1 MKKNNE
7 QAELAEITESEA
19 LIALY
24 QLKNNHIKAVAVSK
38 GLCELYGLPAADVK
52 KLLDKDLFT
61 GLHPDDLALVQA
73 DFFSFVRQET
83 GSYEN
88 FYRIKLPGQKEYSL
102 FQAQGKVVELDQGP
116 GLLVWYTEMSP
127 VRFQQLLVSNRVIP
141 KAGRNQTKHL
151 YDDLTSLPRAAY
163 FYELAEQ
170 GCRELFKEG
179 KQPVMLAFNLIG
191 FSHFNRRYSHIEG
204 NHLLVSFADLLRRR
218 FGGEACGHFTDDNFY
233 AFTAQKDLDKRL
245 SAFLKESRQINGGRN
260 LAVRVGVYDAGS
272 LVYEDIKKV
281 CEYAMAACNSNRKD
295 VNAHVACFT
304 DKDRQKL
311 ELESYILSNF
321 DQALKEG
328 WIEPFYQPIVRI
340 LNGQSGNWEALARW
354 REPEGGLLLNEQ
366 FISTLDKAGV
376 LYRLDLY
383 MADKVI
389 ADLKK
394 MQEKGHLEVAIS
406 LNLFSSEFD
415 QCNMAEEISRKVK
428 ESGLSPKFIV
438 IEISNDT
445 RNLNADKIREQ
456 IALFKQNGFSIWVDN
471 FGEGYSSIGLIKD
484 NAPISCIKFD
494 ASFIKDPDKKRSRT
508 VLKKMVELAE
518 ELGIDTIVEGVENA
532 DQLLALREIGCA
544 AAQGYYFGQPLP
556 FDQAWKKWVEGPEA
570 NLERFSESDYY
581 NSVGMMSLE
590 RPHFLQESYNND
602 LTFDDPDPILDRYFK
617 GTPLGFLEYRNGKL
631 YYLRGN
637 EGYTRYLLS
646 CGSVTKEEMEEHPF
660 ATELKSVGPQFFKDL
675 KGWIAE
681 EYWKNHKTEWHYN
694 VHSYPNNLYVED
706 YQRILSYN
714 PHTDAYALID
724 VLTSYNANQV
734 YQDQARDDL
743 GVTANFSLNA
753 DEYRDMPLP
762 FIIVAP
768 IYQEKRVV
776 DMQYIYVNQAYAEI
790 IGQSREK
797 LLGNRMSNFIKNKL
811 DFWIKVIFGA
821 NDDEVRQGTFHS
833 RTGHWYEYITAK
845 SSVPDT
851 RSLVMINIDEQK
863 RSQHEIKQK
872 QNTTN
877 EIVQLSEILNVE
889 NDKLKTAISKGLA
902 KLGTDLAADRV
913 AVMEGEGQYAKNTY
927 SWTRPGLAS
936 AQKKQQKIDV
946 ATLKVK
952 LQEQLNH
959 DSLFLTDQA
968 EIAKCFPEIVATYN
982 SDYQLENVLLAPFY
996 ESGRVRGV
1004 VVVENL
1010 DASLNMDFNNLIELT
1025 ADFVGAKVMGRNLK
1039 QQRDTD
1045 VLTKLNDRHPYLA
1058 KLNFYQKSQAS
1069 RTVGVAFMDLNGL
1082 KEANDELGHDAGDE
1096 LLISAG
1102 QIISQAFGHDYVY
1115 RVGGDEFVVLDDQ
1128 SSRMEFE
1135 SHCAAF
1141 EKTLTQPASP
1151 SISIGAEWC
1160 PDSHYLREAVERA
1173 DQKMRRQKNDF
1184 YKSHKRYR

>member
-7 QAELAEITESEA
+7 QAKLAEITESEA
-19 LIALY
+19 PIALY
-24 QLKNNHIKAVAVSK
+24 QLKNNHIKAAAVSK

-127 VRFQQLLVSNRVIP
+127 VRFQQLLVSDRVIP

-204 NHLLVSFADLLRRR
+204 NHLLVSFADLLRRS

-272 LVYEDIKKV
+272 LIYEDIKKV

-366 FISTLDKAGV
+366 FIPTLDKAGV

-428 ESGLSPKFIV
+428 ESGLSPEFVV

-456 IALFKQNGFSIWVDN
+456 IALFKQNGFSVWVDN

-556 FDQAWKKWVEGPEA
+556 FDQAWEKWVEGPEA

-590 RPHFLQESYNND
+590 QPHFIQETYNND
-602 LTFDDPDPILDRYFK
+602 LTFDDPDPVFDRYFK
-617 GTPLGFLEYRNGKL
+617 GTPLGFLEYRDGKL

-660 ATELKSVGPQFFKDL
+660 ATKLKSVGPQFFKDL

-694 VHSYPNNLYVED
+694 VHSYPNNLYVEG

-734 YQDQARDDL
+734 YQDQTRDDL
-743 GVTANFSLNA
+743 GVIANFSLSA
-753 DEYRDMPLP
+753 DQYRDMPLP
-762 FIIVAP
+762 FIIAAP
-768 IYQEKRVV
+768 VYQERRVV

-790 IGQSREK
+790 MGQSRDK
-797 LLGNRMSNFIKNKL
+797 LLGNRMSNFVKHKL
-811 DFWIKVIFGA
+811 AFWIKELYGSKDRGIQKGI
-821 NDDEVRQGTFHS
+821 FHS
-833 RTGHWYEYITAK
+833 KAGHWYEYITA
-845 SSVPDT
+845 SASVPDT
-851 RSLVMINIDEQK
+851 YSLALINIDEQK
-863 RSQHEIKQK
+863 RGEREIQRKQA
-872 QNTTN
+872 TTN

-889 NDKLKTAISKGLA
+889 NDKLEIAISKGLA

-936 AQKKQQKIDV
+936 VQKKQQKIDV

-982 SDYQLENVLLAPFY
+982 FDYQLENVLLAPFY

-1141 EKTLTQPASP
+1141 EKALTQPASP

>member
-19 LIALY
+19 SIALY

-38 GLCELYGLPAADVK
+38 GLCKLYGLPAADVK

-127 VRFQQLLVSNRVIP
+127 VRFQQLLASDWVIP
-141 KAGRNQTKHL
+141 KTGRNQTKHL

-204 NHLLVSFADLLRRR
+204 NRLLVSFADLLRRS

-245 SAFLKESRQINGGRN
+245 SAFLKESRQINDGRN

-456 IALFKQNGFSIWVDN
+456 IALFKQNGFSVWVDN

-602 LTFDDPDPILDRYFK
+602 LTFDDPDPVLDRYFK

-694 VHSYPNNLYVED
+694 VHSYPNNLYVEG

-762 FIIVAP
+762 FIIAAP

-797 LLGNRMSNFIKNKL
+797 LLGNRMSTFIKNKL

-821 NDDEVRQGTFHS
+821 SDDEVRQGTFHS

-889 NDKLKTAISKGLA
+889 NDKLKTAISKGLS

-946 ATLKVK
+946 ATLKVR

-968 EIAKCFPEIVATYN
+968 EIAKCFPEIVATYDSN
-982 SDYQLENVLLAPFY
+982 YQLENVLLAPFY

-1141 EKTLTQPASP
+1141 EKALTQPASP

>member
-7 QAELAEITESEA
+7 QAKLAEITESEA
-19 LIALY
+19 PIALY
-24 QLKNNHIKAVAVSK
+24 QLKNNHIKAAAVSK

-116 GLLVWYTEMSP
+116 GLLVWYTEISP
-127 VRFQQLLVSNRVIP
+127 VRFQQLLASDRVIP

-204 NHLLVSFADLLRRR
+204 NHLLVSFADLLRRS

-260 LAVRVGVYDAGS
+260 LAVRIGVYDASG
-272 LVYEDIKKV
+272 LVYEDTKKV

-428 ESGLSPKFIV
+428 ESGLSPEFVV

-456 IALFKQNGFSIWVDN
+456 IALFKQNGFSVWVDN

-602 LTFDDPDPILDRYFK
+602 LTFDDPDPVLDRYFK

-694 VHSYPNNLYVED
+694 VHSYPNNLYVEG

-762 FIIVAP
+762 FIIAAP

-797 LLGNRMSNFIKNKL
+797 LLGNRMSTFIKNKL

-821 NDDEVRQGTFHS
+821 SDDEVRQGTFHS

-936 AQKKQQKIDV
+936 VQKIDV

-968 EIAKCFPEIVATYN
+968 EIAKCFPEIVATYDSN
-982 SDYQLENVLLAPFY
+982 YQLENVLLAPFY

-1141 EKTLTQPASP
+1141 EKALTQPASP

>member
-7 QAELAEITESEA
+7 QAKLAEITESEA
-19 LIALY
+19 PIALY
-24 QLKNNHIKAVAVSK
+24 QLKNNHIKAAAVSK

-127 VRFQQLLVSNRVIP
+127 VRFQQLLVSDRVIP

-204 NHLLVSFADLLRRR
+204 NHLLVSFADLLRRS

-366 FISTLDKAGV
+366 FIPTLDKAGV

-428 ESGLSPKFIV
+428 ESGLSPEFVV

-456 IALFKQNGFSIWVDN
+456 IALFKQNGFSVWVDN

-508 VLKKMVELAE
+508 VLKKWWNWLK
-518 ELGIDTIVEGVENA
+518 N
-532 DQLLALREIGCA
+532 
-544 AAQGYYFGQPLP
+544 
-556 FDQAWKKWVEGPEA
+556 W
-570 NLERFSESDYY
+570 ESTQ
-581 NSVGMMSLE
+581 S
-590 RPHFLQESYNND
+590 
-602 LTFDDPDPILDRYFK
+602 
-617 GTPLGFLEYRNGKL
+617 
-631 YYLRGN
+631 
-637 EGYTRYLLS
+637 
-646 CGSVTKEEMEEHPF
+646 
-660 ATELKSVGPQFFKDL
+660 L
-675 KGWIAE
+675 KG
-681 EYWKNHKTEWHYN
+681 
-694 VHSYPNNLYVED
+694 
-706 YQRILSYN
+706 
-714 PHTDAYALID
+714 
-724 VLTSYNANQV
+724 
-734 YQDQARDDL
+734 
-743 GVTANFSLNA
+743 
-753 DEYRDMPLP
+753 
-762 FIIVAP
+762 
-768 IYQEKRVV
+768 
-776 DMQYIYVNQAYAEI
+776 
-790 IGQSREK
+790 
-797 LLGNRMSNFIKNKL
+797 
-811 DFWIKVIFGA
+811 
-821 NDDEVRQGTFHS
+821 
-833 RTGHWYEYITAK
+833 
-845 SSVPDT
+845 
-851 RSLVMINIDEQK
+851 
-863 RSQHEIKQK
+863 
-872 QNTTN
+872 
-877 EIVQLSEILNVE
+877 
-889 NDKLKTAISKGLA
+889 
-902 KLGTDLAADRV
+902 
-913 AVMEGEGQYAKNTY
+913 
-927 SWTRPGLAS
+927 
-936 AQKKQQKIDV
+936 
-946 ATLKVK
+946 
-952 LQEQLNH
+952 
-959 DSLFLTDQA
+959 
-968 EIAKCFPEIVATYN
+968 
-982 SDYQLENVLLAPFY
+982 
-996 ESGRVRGV
+996 
-1004 VVVENL
+1004 
-1010 DASLNMDFNNLIELT
+1010 
-1025 ADFVGAKVMGRNLK
+1025 
-1039 QQRDTD
+1039 
-1045 VLTKLNDRHPYLA
+1045 
-1058 KLNFYQKSQAS
+1058 
-1069 RTVGVAFMDLNGL
+1069 
-1082 KEANDELGHDAGDE
+1082 
-1096 LLISAG
+1096 
-1102 QIISQAFGHDYVY
+1102 
-1115 RVGGDEFVVLDDQ
+1115 
-1128 SSRMEFE
+1128 
-1135 SHCAAF
+1135 
-1141 EKTLTQPASP
+1141 
-1151 SISIGAEWC
+1151 
-1160 PDSHYLREAVERA
+1160 
-1173 DQKMRRQKNDF
+1173 
-1184 YKSHKRYR
+1184 

>member
-7 QAELAEITESEA
+7 QVELAEITESEA
-19 LIALY
+19 PIALY
-24 QLKNNHIKAVAVSK
+24 QLKNNHIKAAAVSK
-38 GLCELYGLPAADVK
+38 GLGELYGLPAADVK

-127 VRFQQLLVSNRVIP
+127 VRFQQLLVSDRVIP

-204 NHLLVSFADLLRRR
+204 NHLLVSFADLLRRS

-260 LAVRVGVYDAGS
+260 LAVRVGIYDAGS

-295 VNAHVACFT
+295 VNAHVARFT

-328 WIEPFYQPIVRI
+328 WIEPYYQPIVRI

-366 FISTLDKAGV
+366 FIPTLDKAGV

-428 ESGLSPKFIV
+428 ESGLSPKFVV

-456 IALFKQNGFSIWVDN
+456 IALFKQNGFSVWVDN

-556 FDQAWKKWVEGPEA
+556 FDQAWEKWVEGPEA

-602 LTFDDPDPILDRYFK
+602 LTFDDPDPVLDRYFK

-694 VHSYPNNLYVED
+694 VHSYPNNLYVEG

-762 FIIVAP
+762 FIIAAP

-821 NDDEVRQGTFHS
+821 SDDEVRQGTFHS

-877 EIVQLSEILNVE
+877 EIVQLSEILNVG

-982 SDYQLENVLLAPFY
+982 FDYQLENVLLAPFY

-1141 EKTLTQPASP
+1141 EKALTQPASP

>member
-1 MKKNNE
+1 MKKIAK
-7 QAELAEITESEA
+7 QAELDKIAQSEA
-19 LIALY
+19 PIALY
-24 QLKNNHIKAVAVSK
+24 QSKNKQIKAIAVSK
-38 GLCELYGLPAADVK
+38 GLCELYGLPVAELK
-52 KLLDKDLFT
+52 QLLDQDLFA
-61 GLHPDDLALVQA
+61 GLHPDDQPGVQA
-73 DFFSFVRQET
+73 DLTSFMNRDSSGYQ
-83 GSYEN
+83 SI
-88 FYRIKLPGQKEYSL
+88 YRIKLPGQEDYVL
-102 FQAQGKVVELDQGP
+102 LQAQGKFLKDSDCI
-116 GLLVWYTEMSP
+116 LVWYTEMSTSRLQE
-127 VRFQQLLVSNRVIP
+127 VDTVDQR
-141 KAGRNQTKHL
+141 TKHL
-151 YDDLTSLPRAAY
+151 RDDLTDLPKAAY
-163 FYELAEQ
+163 FYELAEL
-170 GCRELFKEG
+170 GCQQLFRAG

-191 FSHFNRRYSHIEG
+191 FSHFNQRYSYVEG
-204 NHLLVSFADLLRRR
+204 NRLLVAFADLLKRY
-218 FGGEACGHFTDDNFY
+218 FGEAACGHFTKDNFY
-233 AFTAQKDLDKRL
+233 AYTAHDHLEERLKDI
-245 SAFLKESRQINGGRN
+245 LKESRQINEGRN
-260 LAVRVGVYDAGS
+260 LAIRIGVYDASS
-272 LVYEDIKKV
+272 LVYEDIKNV
-281 CEYAMAACNSNRKD
+281 CEYAMVACNNNRKD
-295 VNAHVACFT
+295 VKAHISCFT
-304 DKDRQKL
+304 SQNRQKL

-321 DQALKEG
+321 DQALREG

-354 REPEGGLLLNEQ
+354 RKPDNGMLLDEQ
-366 FISTLDKAGV
+366 FIPTLDRAGI

-394 MQEKGHLEVAIS
+394 MQDRGHLEIAVS

-415 QCNMAEEISRKVK
+415 QCNMAEEITKKVK
-428 ESGLSPKFIV
+428 ESGLPPEFLV

-445 RNLNADKIREQ
+445 RNLNVDKIREQ
-456 IALFKQNGFSIWVDN
+456 IALFKQNGFSVWVDN

-494 ASFIKDPDKKRSRT
+494 ASFIKDPDQKRSRI

-518 ELGIDTIVEGVENA
+518 ELGIDTLVEGVENA

-581 NSVGMMSLE
+581 NSVGMMSLG

-602 LTFDDPDPILDRYFK
+602 LTFDDPDPVLDRYFK

-694 VHSYPNNLYVED
+694 VHSYPNNLYVEG

-734 YQDQARDDL
+734 YQDQPRDDL
-743 GVTANFSLNA
+743 GVTANFSLSA
-753 DEYRDMPLP
+753 DQYRDMPIP
-762 FIIVAP
+762 FIILAP
-768 IYQEKRVV
+768 IYREKKIV

-790 IGQSREK
+790 MNQSRET
-797 LLGNRMSNFIKNKL
+797 LLGNKMSNFVKQKL

-821 NDDEVRQGTFHS
+821 SDGEIRQGTFHS

-845 SSVPDT
+845 SSVPET

-889 NDKLKTAISKGLA
+889 NDKLETAISKGLA

-913 AVMEGEGQYAKNTY
+913 VVMEGEGQYAKNTY
-927 SWTRPGLAS
+927 NWIRPGLAS

-946 ATLKVK
+946 AKLKVE
-952 LQEQLNH
+952 LQGQLNH
-959 DSLFLTDQA
+959 DSIFLTDQA
-968 EIAKCFPEIVATYN
+968 EIAKRFPEIIATYDD
-982 SDYQLENVLLAPFY
+982 DYQLENVLLAPFY
-996 ESGRVRGV
+996 ESGRVRGA
-1004 VVVENL
+1004 VVVENF
-1010 DASLNMDFNNLIELT
+1010 DASLNMDFNNLIELI
-1025 ADFVGAKVMGRNLK
+1025 ADFVGAKVMGRKLE

-1058 KLNFYQKSQAS
+1058 KLNYYKKAKAS

-1082 KEANDELGHDAGDE
+1082 KEANDEFGHDAGDE

-1102 QIISQAFGHDYVY
+1102 QIISQAFGHDHVY

-1128 SSRMEFE
+1128 SSRIEFE
-1135 SHCAAF
+1135 AHCAAF
-1141 EKTLTQPASP
+1141 EKSMTVPGTP

-1160 PDSHYLREAVERA
+1160 PDSHYLQEAVERA
-1173 DQKMRRQKNDF
+1173 DRKMQRQKKGF

>member
-1 MKKNNE
+1 MRKNDE
-7 QAELAEITESEA
+7 QAELARIAESEA
-19 LIALY
+19 PIALY
-24 QLKNNHIKAVAVSK
+24 QLKDNHIKVVAVSK
-38 GLCELYGLPAADVK
+38 GLGELYGLPAADLK
-52 KLLDKDLFT
+52 KMLGQDLFA

-73 DFFSFVRQET
+73 DFSSFVKQET
-83 GSYEN
+83 GSYEK

-102 FQAQGKVVELDQGP
+102 LQAQGKVVELDQEP
-116 GLLVWYTEMSP
+116 AFMVWYTEMSP
-127 VRFQQLLVSNRVIP
+127 SRFQQLLASDRVIL
-141 KAGRNQTKHL
+141 KAGRNQAKHL
-151 YDDLTSLPRAAY
+151 RDDLTGLPKAAY

-170 GCRELFKEG
+170 GCRELFKKG

-191 FSHFNRRYSHIEG
+191 FSHFNRRYSYVEG
-204 NHLLVSFADLLRRR
+204 NRLLAAFADLLRRN
-218 FGGEACGHFTDDNFY
+218 FGEECCGHFTEDNFY
-233 AFTAQKDLDKRL
+233 AFTEHENLEDRL
-245 SAFLKESRQINGGRN
+245 AAFLKESRQINGGRS
-260 LAVRVGVYDAGS
+260 LSVRIGIYDAGS

-281 CEYAMAACNSNRKD
+281 CEYAAVACNDNRKD
-295 VNAHVACFT
+295 VNAHVAYFT
-304 DKDRQKL
+304 SQNRKKL
-311 ELESYILSNF
+311 ELENYILSNF

-354 REPEGGLLLNEQ
+354 RKPNGGLLLNEQ
-366 FISTLDKAGV
+366 FIPILDKAGV
-376 LYRLDLY
+376 LYQLDLY

-394 MQEKGHLEVAIS
+394 MQGKGYLEVAIS

-428 ESGLSPKFIV
+428 ASGLSPEFIV

-456 IALFKQNGFSIWVDN
+456 IYLFKEKGFSVWVDN

-484 NAPISCIKFD
+484 NSPVSCIKFD
-494 ASFIKDPDKKRSRT
+494 ASFIKDPDQKRSKT

-518 ELGIDTIVEGVENA
+518 ELSIDTIVEGVENA

-556 FDQAWKKWVEGPEA
+556 FDQAVKKWIEGPEA
-570 NLERFSESDYY
+570 NMERFSESDYY

-590 RPHFLQESYNND
+590 RPHFMQERYNSD
-602 LTFDDPDPILDRYFK
+602 LTFDDPDPVLDRYFK
-617 GTPLGFLEYRNGKL
+617 GTPLGFLEYRDGKL

-637 EGYTRYLLS
+637 EGYTHYLIS

-675 KGWIAE
+675 KGWIDE
-681 EYWKNHKTEWHYN
+681 EYWKSHKTEWHYS
-694 VHSYPNNLYVED
+694 VHSYPNNLYVEG

-734 YQDQARDDL
+734 YHDPARGDL

-753 DEYRDMPLP
+753 DQYRDMPIP
-762 FIIVAP
+762 FIILSP
-768 IYQEKRVV
+768 IYREKKVV

-790 IGQSREK
+790 MDQSREK
-797 LLGNRMSNFIKNKL
+797 LLGNKMSNFVKLKL
-811 DFWIKVIFGA
+811 DFWIKEIFASDAGQI
-821 NDDEVRQGTFHS
+821 RKGIFHS
-833 RTGHWYEYITAK
+833 KTGHWYEYITAK
-845 SSVPDT
+845 ASVPGT

-863 RSQHEIKQK
+863 RSEREIQQK

-889 NDKLKTAISKGLA
+889 NDQMETAINKGLA
-902 KLGTDLAADRV
+902 KLGLDLGADRV
-913 AVMEGEGQYAKNTY
+913 VVMEGENDLVKNTY
-927 SWTRPGLAS
+927 CWNRPGLKS
-936 AQKKQQKIDV
+936 AQKRQQQINLPD
-946 ATLKVK
+946 LDSQ
-952 LQEQLNH
+952 LQELVGQ
-959 DSLFLTDQA
+959 DSMFLADQA
-968 EIAKCFPEIVATYN
+968 EISLRFPGIVATYDD
-982 SDYQLENVLLAPFY
+982 DYQLKNVLLAPFY
-996 ESGRVRGV
+996 ERGRIRGT

-1010 DASLNMDFNNLIELT
+1010 DAGLNMDFHNLIELA
-1025 ADFVGAKVMGRNLK
+1025 ADFVGAKVMGLNLV

-1058 KLNFYQKSQAS
+1058 KLNYYKKSQAS

-1102 QIISQAFGHDYVY
+1102 QIISQAFGRDHVY

-1135 SHCAAF
+1135 AHCAAF
-1141 EKTLTQPASP
+1141 EKSMTVPGTP

-1160 PDSHYLREAVERA
+1160 PDSHYLQESVERA
-1173 DQKMRRQKNDF
+1173 DRKMQRQKNDF

>member
-19 LIALY
+19 PIALY
-24 QLKNNHIKAVAVSK
+24 QLKNNHIKAAAVSK
-38 GLCELYGLPAADVK
+38 GLCELYGLPAVDAK

-116 GLLVWYTEMSP
+116 GLLVWYTEISP
-127 VRFQQLLVSNRVIP
+127 VRFQQLLASDRVIP

-204 NHLLVSFADLLRRR
+204 NHLLVSFADLLRRS

-366 FISTLDKAGV
+366 FIPTLDKAGV

-428 ESGLSPKFIV
+428 ESGLSPEFVV

-456 IALFKQNGFSIWVDN
+456 IALFKQNGFSVWVDN

-602 LTFDDPDPILDRYFK
+602 LTFDDPDPVLDRYFK

-694 VHSYPNNLYVED
+694 VHSYPNNLYVEG

-753 DEYRDMPLP
+753 DQYRDMPLP

-776 DMQYIYVNQAYAEI
+776 DMQCIYVNQAYAEI

-797 LLGNRMSNFIKNKL
+797 LLGNRMSNFVKQKM
-811 DFWIKVIFGA
+811 DFWIKEIFGA
-821 NDDEVRQGTFHS
+821 SDGEIRQGTFHS
-833 RTGHWYEYITAK
+833 KTGHWYEYITAK

-889 NDKLKTAISKGLA
+889 NDKLKTAISKGLT

-913 AVMEGEGQYAKNTY
+913 AVMEDDGQYAKNTY

-968 EIAKCFPEIVATYN
+968 EIAKCFPEIVATYD

-1141 EKTLTQPASP
+1141 EKALTQPASP

>member
-7 QAELAEITESEA
+7 QAKLAEITESEA
-19 LIALY
+19 PIALY
-24 QLKNNHIKAVAVSK
+24 QLKNNHIKAAAVSK

-52 KLLDKDLFT
+52 KLLNKDLFT

-102 FQAQGKVVELDQGP
+102 FQAQGKVVELDQGQ
-116 GLLVWYTEMSP
+116 GLLIWYTEMSP
-127 VRFQQLLVSNRVIP
+127 VRFQQLLVSDRVIP

-191 FSHFNRRYSHIEG
+191 FSQFNRRYSHIEG
-204 NHLLVSFADLLRRR
+204 NHLLVSFADLLRRS

-366 FISTLDKAGV
+366 FIPTLDKAGV

-428 ESGLSPKFIV
+428 ESGLSPEFVV

-456 IALFKQNGFSIWVDN
+456 IALFKQNGFSVWVDN

-556 FDQAWKKWVEGPEA
+556 FDQAWEKWVEGPEA

-602 LTFDDPDPILDRYFK
+602 LTFDDPDPVLDRYFK

-694 VHSYPNNLYVED
+694 VHSYPNNLYVEG

-762 FIIVAP
+762 FIIAAP

-821 NDDEVRQGTFHS
+821 SDDEVRQGTFHS

-877 EIVQLSEILNVE
+877 EIVQLSEILNVG

-982 SDYQLENVLLAPFY
+982 FDYKLENVLLAPFY

-1141 EKTLTQPASP
+1141 EKALTQPASP

>member
-1 MKKNNE
+1 MKKSAK
-7 QAELAEITESEA
+7 QAEPAKIAQSEA
-19 LIALY
+19 PIALY
-24 QLKNNHIKAVAVSK
+24 QSKNKQITAIAVSK
-38 GLCELYGLPAADVK
+38 GLCELYGLPAAELK
-52 KLLDKDLFT
+52 QLLDQDLFA
-61 GLHPDDLALVQA
+61 GLHPDDQTGVRA
-73 DFFSFVRQET
+73 DLTSFMNRDSSGYQ
-83 GSYEN
+83 SI
-88 FYRIKLPGQKEYSL
+88 YRIKLPGQEDYVL
-102 FQAQGKVVELDQGP
+102 LQAQGKFLEDTDC
-116 GLLVWYTEMSP
+116 LLVWYTEISTS
-127 VRFQQLLVSNRVIP
+127 RLQELTTADRQI
-141 KAGRNQTKHL
+141 KHL
-151 YDDLTSLPRAAY
+151 LDDLTGLPKAAY
-163 FYELAEQ
+163 FYELAEL
-170 GCRELFKEG
+170 GCRKLFKAG
-179 KQPVMLAFNLIG
+179 KQPVVLAFNLIG
-191 FSHFNRRYSHIEG
+191 FSHFNHRYSYIEG
-204 NHLLVSFADLLRRR
+204 NRLLVAFADLLKRH
-218 FGGEACGHFTDDNFY
+218 FSGGACGHFTKDNFY
-233 AFTAQKDLDKRL
+233 AYTAHDHLEERLKDI
-245 SAFLKESRQINGGRN
+245 LKESRQINEGRN
-260 LAVRVGVYDAGS
+260 LAIRIGVYDASG

-281 CEYAMAACNSNRKD
+281 CEYAMVACNNNRKD
-295 VNAHVACFT
+295 VKAHITYFT
-304 DKDRQKL
+304 SQDRQKL

-366 FISTLDKAGV
+366 FIPTLDKAGV

-394 MQEKGHLEVAIS
+394 MQEKGQLEVAIS

-428 ESGLSPKFIV
+428 ESGLSPKFVV

-445 RNLNADKIREQ
+445 RNLNADKIQEQ
-456 IALFKQNGFSIWVDN
+456 IALFKQNGFSVWVDN

-590 RPHFLQESYNND
+590 QPHFLQESYKND
-602 LTFDDPDPILDRYFK
+602 LIFDDPDPILDRYFK

-660 ATELKSVGPQFFKDL
+660 ATELKLVGPQFFKDL

-694 VHSYPNNLYVED
+694 VHSYPNNLYVEG

-734 YQDQARDDL
+734 YQDQARDVL

-753 DEYRDMPLP
+753 DAYRDMPLP
-762 FIIVAP
+762 FIIAAP

-776 DMQYIYVNQAYAEI
+776 DIQYIYVNQAYAEI

-797 LLGNRMSNFIKNKL
+797 LLGNRMSNFIKHKL

-821 NDDEVRQGTFHS
+821 SDGEVRQGTFHS

-863 RSQHEIKQK
+863 RSQHEIEQK

-877 EIVQLSEILNVE
+877 EVVQLSEILNVE
-889 NDKLKTAISKGLA
+889 NDKPETAISKGLA

-936 AQKKQQKIDV
+936 AQKIDV

-959 DSLFLTDQA
+959 NSLFLTDQA
-968 EIAKCFPEIVATYN
+968 EIAKCFPEIVATYD

-996 ESGRVRGV
+996 EGGRVRGV

-1025 ADFVGAKVMGRNLK
+1025 ADFVGAKVMGRNLR

-1102 QIISQAFGHDYVY
+1102 KIISQAFGHNCVY

-1128 SSRMEFE
+1128 SSRTEFE

-1141 EKTLTQPASP
+1141 EKALTQPASP

-1173 DQKMRRQKNDF
+1173 DQKMRQQKNDF

>member
-1 MKKNNE
+1 MKKIAK
-7 QAELAEITESEA
+7 QAELDKIAQSEA
-19 LIALY
+19 PIALY
-24 QLKNNHIKAVAVSK
+24 QSKNKQIKAIAVSK
-38 GLCELYGLPAADVK
+38 GLCEFYGLPAAELK
-52 KLLDKDLFT
+52 QLLDKDLFA
-61 GLHPDDLALVQA
+61 GLHPDDQPGVQA
-73 DFFSFVRQET
+73 DLTSFMNRDSSGYQ
-83 GSYEN
+83 SI
-88 FYRIKLPGQKEYSL
+88 YRVKLPGQEDYVL
-102 FQAQGKVVELDQGP
+102 LQAQGKFLKDSDCI
-116 GLLVWYTEMSP
+116 LVWYTEMSSSRLQE
-127 VRFQQLLVSNRVIP
+127 VDTVDQR
-141 KAGRNQTKHL
+141 TKHL
-151 YDDLTSLPRAAY
+151 RDDLTGLPKAAY
-163 FYELAEQ
+163 FYELAEL
-170 GCRELFKEG
+170 GCQQLFRAG

-191 FSHFNRRYSHIEG
+191 FSHFNHCYSYVEG
-204 NHLLVSFADLLRRR
+204 NRLLVAFADLLKRH
-218 FGGEACGHFTDDNFY
+218 FGEAACGHFTKDNFY
-233 AFTAQKDLDKRL
+233 AYTAHDHLEERLKDI
-245 SAFLKESRQINGGRN
+245 LKESRQINEGRN
-260 LAVRVGVYDAGS
+260 LAIRIGVYDASS
-272 LVYEDIKKV
+272 LVYEDIKNV
-281 CEYAMAACNSNRKD
+281 CEYAMVACNNNRKD
-295 VNAHVACFT
+295 VKAHISCFT
-304 DKDRQKL
+304 SQNRQKL

-321 DQALKEG
+321 DQALREG

-354 REPEGGLLLNEQ
+354 RKPDNGMLLDEQ
-366 FISTLDKAGV
+366 FIPTLDRAGI

-394 MQEKGHLEVAIS
+394 MQDRGHLEIAVS

-415 QCNMAEEISRKVK
+415 QCNMAEEITKKVK
-428 ESGLSPKFIV
+428 ESGLPPEFLV

-445 RNLNADKIREQ
+445 RNLNVDKIREQ
-456 IALFKQNGFSIWVDN
+456 IALFKQNGFSVWVDN

-494 ASFIKDPDKKRSRT
+494 ASFIKDPDQKRSRI
-508 VLKKMVELAE
+508 VLKNMVELAE
-518 ELGIDTIVEGVENA
+518 ELGIDTLVEGVENA

-602 LTFDDPDPILDRYFK
+602 LTFDDPDPVLDRYFK

-694 VHSYPNNLYVED
+694 VHSYPNNLYVEG

-734 YQDQARDDL
+734 YQDQPRDDL
-743 GVTANFSLNA
+743 GVTANFSLSA
-753 DEYRDMPLP
+753 DQYRDMPIP
-762 FIIVAP
+762 FIILAP
-768 IYQEKRVV
+768 IYREKKIV

-797 LLGNRMSNFIKNKL
+797 LLGNRMSNFVKQKL
-811 DFWIKVIFGA
+811 DFWIKELYDSKGHGIQ
-821 NDDEVRQGTFHS
+821 QGIFHS
-833 RTGHWYEYITAK
+833 EDGHWYEYITA
-845 SSVPDT
+845 SASVPDT
-851 RSLVMINIDEQK
+851 YSLALINIDEQK
-863 RSQHEIKQK
+863 RGEREIQRKQA
-872 QNTTN
+872 TTN
-877 EIVQLSEILNVE
+877 EIVQLSEILNVKNTDFE
-889 NDKLKTAISKGLA
+889 TAINQTLA
-902 KLGTDLAADRV
+902 KLGQDLEADRV
-913 AVMEGEGQYAKNTY
+913 TLMEINGDVARSIH
-927 SWTRPGLAS
+927 SWQRPGVADFS
-936 AQKKQQKIDV
+936 SKQQAVIFAK
-946 ATLKVK
+946 ATVGLSK
-952 LQEQLNH
+952 LDLINE
-959 DSLFLTDQA
+959 DSLFLTDPQA
-968 EIAKCFPEIVATYN
+968 IAASFPQIMASYGD
-982 SDYQLENVLLAPFY
+982 DYQLNNSLLAPFY
-996 ESGRVRGV
+996 ERGKLRGLV
-1004 VVVENL
+1004 AVENL
-1010 DASLNMDFNNLIELT
+1010 NPALNLDFNDLIELT
-1025 ADFVGAKVMGRNLK
+1025 ANFVGAKVIGKDLEE
-1039 QQRDTD
+1039 QRDTD

-1082 KEANDELGHDAGDE
+1082 KGANDELGHDAGDE

-1128 SSRMEFE
+1128 SSRTEFE

-1141 EKTLTQPASP
+1141 EKALTQPASP
-1151 SISIGAEWC
+1151 SISIGVEWC

-1173 DQKMRRQKNDF
+1173 DRKMRRQKNDF

>member
-1 MKKNNE
+1 MKKSAK
-7 QAELAEITESEA
+7 QAELAKIAQSEA
-19 LIALY
+19 PIALY
-24 QLKNNHIKAVAVSK
+24 QSKNKQITAIAVSK
-38 GLCELYGLPAADVK
+38 GLCELYGLPEAELK
-52 KLLDKDLFT
+52 QLLDQDLFA
-61 GLHPDDLALVQA
+61 GLHPDDQPGVRA
-73 DFFSFVRQET
+73 DLTSFMNRDSSGYQ
-83 GSYEN
+83 SI
-88 FYRIKLPGQKEYSL
+88 YRIKLPGQEDYVL
-102 FQAQGKVVELDQGP
+102 LQAQGKFLEDTNC
-116 GLLVWYTEMSP
+116 LLVWYTEISTS
-127 VRFQQLLVSNRVIP
+127 RLQELTTTDR
-141 KAGRNQTKHL
+141 RTKHL
-151 YDDLTSLPRAAY
+151 LDDLTGLPKAAY
-163 FYELAEQ
+163 FYELAEL
-170 GCRELFKEG
+170 GCRKLFKAG
-179 KQPVMLAFNLIG
+179 KQPVLLAFNLIG
-191 FSHFNRRYSHIEG
+191 FSHFNHRYSYIEG
-204 NHLLVSFADLLRRR
+204 NRLLVAFADLVKRH
-218 FGGEACGHFTDDNFY
+218 FSGGACGHFTKDNFY
-233 AFTAQKDLDKRL
+233 AYTSHDHLEERLKDI
-245 SAFLKESRQINGGRN
+245 LKESRQINEGRN
-260 LAVRVGVYDAGS
+260 LAIRIGVYDANS

-281 CEYAMAACNSNRKD
+281 CEYAMVACNNNRKD
-295 VNAHVACFT
+295 VKAHITYFT
-304 DKDRQKL
+304 SQNRQKL

-321 DQALKEG
+321 DQALREG

-354 REPEGGLLLNEQ
+354 RKPDSGMLLDEQ
-366 FISTLDKAGV
+366 FIPTLDRAGI

-394 MQEKGHLEVAIS
+394 MQERGHLELAVS

-415 QCNMAEEISRKVK
+415 QCNMAEEITRKVK
-428 ESGLSPKFIV
+428 ESGLSPEFIV

-456 IALFKQNGFSIWVDN
+456 IALFKQNGFSVWVDN

-484 NAPISCIKFD
+484 NAPVSCIKFD
-494 ASFIKDPDKKRSRT
+494 ASFIKDPDQKRSKI

-518 ELGIDTIVEGVENA
+518 ELGIDTLVEGVENA

-556 FDQAWKKWVEGPEA
+556 FDQAWKKWVEDPEA

-590 RPHFLQESYNND
+590 RPHFLQESYKND
-602 LTFDDPDPILDRYFK
+602 LIFDDPDPILDRYFK

-694 VHSYPNNLYVED
+694 VHSYPNNLYVEG

-762 FIIVAP
+762 FIIAAP

-797 LLGNRMSNFIKNKL
+797 LLGNRMSTFIKNKL

-821 NDDEVRQGTFHS
+821 SDDEVRQGTFHS

-936 AQKKQQKIDV
+936 VQKIDV

-968 EIAKCFPEIVATYN
+968 EIAKCFPEIVATYDSN
-982 SDYQLENVLLAPFY
+982 YQLENVLLAPFY

-1141 EKTLTQPASP
+1141 EKALTQPASP

>member
-7 QAELAEITESEA
+7 QVELAEITESEA
-19 LIALY
+19 PIALY
-24 QLKNNHIKAVAVSK
+24 QLKNNHIKAAAVSK
-38 GLCELYGLPAADVK
+38 GLGELYGLPAADVK

-127 VRFQQLLVSNRVIP
+127 VRFQQLLVSDRVIP

-204 NHLLVSFADLLRRR
+204 NHLLVSFADLLRRS

-260 LAVRVGVYDAGS
+260 LAVRVGIYDAGS

-328 WIEPFYQPIVRI
+328 WIEPYYQPIVRI

-366 FISTLDKAGV
+366 FIPTLDKAGV

-428 ESGLSPKFIV
+428 ESGLSPKFVV

-456 IALFKQNGFSIWVDN
+456 IALFKQNGFSVWVDN

-508 VLKKMVELAE
+508 VLKKMMELAE

-590 RPHFLQESYNND
+590 RPHFFQESYNND
-602 LTFDDPDPILDRYFK
+602 LTFDDPDPVLDRYFK

-694 VHSYPNNLYVED
+694 VHSYPNNLYVEG
-706 YQRILSYN
+706 YRRILSYN

-762 FIIVAP
+762 FIIAAP

-821 NDDEVRQGTFHS
+821 SDDEVRQGTFHS

-927 SWTRPGLAS
+927 SWTRPGLAA

-982 SDYQLENVLLAPFY
+982 FDYQLENVLLAPFY

-1039 QQRDTD
+1039 KQRDTD

-1141 EKTLTQPASP
+1141 EKALTQPASP

>member
-7 QAELAEITESEA
+7 QAKLAEITESEA
-19 LIALY
+19 PIALY
-24 QLKNNHIKAVAVSK
+24 QLKNNHIKAAAVSK

-102 FQAQGKVVELDQGP
+102 FQAQGKVVELDQGQ

-127 VRFQQLLVSNRVIP
+127 VRFQQLLVSDRVIP

-204 NHLLVSFADLLRRR
+204 NHLLVSFADLLRRS

-366 FISTLDKAGV
+366 FIPTLDKAGV

-428 ESGLSPKFIV
+428 ESGLSPEFVV

-456 IALFKQNGFSIWVDN
+456 IALFKQNGFSVWVDN

-556 FDQAWKKWVEGPEA
+556 FDQAWEKWVEGPEA

-602 LTFDDPDPILDRYFK
+602 LTFDDPDPVLDRYFK

-660 ATELKSVGPQFFKDL
+660 ATELKSGGPQFFKDL

-694 VHSYPNNLYVED
+694 VHSYPNNLYVEG

-762 FIIVAP
+762 FIIAAP

-821 NDDEVRQGTFHS
+821 SDDEVRQGTFHS

-877 EIVQLSEILNVE
+877 EIVQLSEILNVG
-889 NDKLKTAISKGLA
+889 NDKLKIAISKGLA

-968 EIAKCFPEIVATYN
+968 EIAKCFPEIVATYDSN
-982 SDYQLENVLLAPFY
+982 YQLKNVLLAPFY

-1141 EKTLTQPASP
+1141 EKALTQPASP

>member
-1 MKKNNE
+1 MKKSAK
-7 QAELAEITESEA
+7 QAELAKIAQSEA
-19 LIALY
+19 PIALY
-24 QLKNNHIKAVAVSK
+24 QSKNKQITAIAVSK
-38 GLCELYGLPAADVK
+38 GLCELYGLPAAELK
-52 KLLDKDLFT
+52 QLLDQDLFA
-61 GLHPDDLALVQA
+61 GLHPDDQPGVRA
-73 DFFSFVRQET
+73 DLTSFMNRDSSGYQ
-83 GSYEN
+83 SI
-88 FYRIKLPGQKEYSL
+88 YRIKLPGQEDYVL
-102 FQAQGKVVELDQGP
+102 LQAQGKFLEDTNC
-116 GLLVWYTEMSP
+116 LLVWYTEISTS
-127 VRFQQLLVSNRVIP
+127 RLQELTTADR
-141 KAGRNQTKHL
+141 RTKHL
-151 YDDLTSLPRAAY
+151 LDDLTGLPKAAY
-163 FYELAEQ
+163 FYELAEL
-170 GCRELFKEG
+170 GCRKLFKAG
-179 KQPVMLAFNLIG
+179 KQPVVLAFNLIG
-191 FSHFNRRYSHIEG
+191 FSHFNHRYSYIEG
-204 NHLLVSFADLLRRR
+204 NRLLVAFADLLKRH
-218 FGGEACGHFTDDNFY
+218 FSGGACGHFTKDNFY
-233 AFTAQKDLDKRL
+233 AYTDHDHLEKRL
-245 SAFLKESRQINGGRN
+245 KDILKESRQINEGRN
-260 LAVRVGVYDAGS
+260 LAIRIGVYDASG
-272 LVYEDIKKV
+272 LVYEDTKKV
-281 CEYAMAACNSNRKD
+281 CEYAMVACNNNRKD
-295 VNAHVACFT
+295 VKAHITYFT
-304 DKDRQKL
+304 SQNRQKL

-321 DQALKEG
+321 DQALREG

-354 REPEGGLLLNEQ
+354 RKPDSGMLLDEQ
-366 FISTLDKAGV
+366 FIPTLDRAGI

-394 MQEKGHLEVAIS
+394 MQERGHLELAVS

-415 QCNMAEEISRKVK
+415 QCNMAEEITRKVK
-428 ESGLSPKFIV
+428 ESGLSPEFIV

-456 IALFKQNGFSIWVDN
+456 IALFKQNGFSVWVDN

-484 NAPISCIKFD
+484 NAPVSCIKFD
-494 ASFIKDPDKKRSRT
+494 ASFIKDPDQKRSRI

-518 ELGIDTIVEGVENA
+518 ELGIDTLVEGVENA

-556 FDQAWKKWVEGPEA
+556 FDQAWKKWVEDPEA

-590 RPHFLQESYNND
+590 RPHFLQESYKND
-602 LTFDDPDPILDRYFK
+602 LIFDDPDPVLDRYFK
-617 GTPLGFLEYRNGKL
+617 GTPLGFLEYRNGKF

-660 ATELKSVGPQFFKDL
+660 ATELKSVGPHFFKDL

-694 VHSYPNNLYVED
+694 VHSYPNNLYVEG

-753 DEYRDMPLP
+753 DQYRDMPLP

-776 DMQYIYVNQAYAEI
+776 DMQCIYVNQAYAEI

-797 LLGNRMSNFIKNKL
+797 LLGNRLSNFVKQKL

-821 NDDEVRQGTFHS
+821 SDGEIRQGTFHS

-845 SSVPDT
+845 SSVPET

-889 NDKLKTAISKGLA
+889 NDKLETAISKGLA

-913 AVMEGEGQYAKNTY
+913 FVMEGEGQYAKNTY

-946 ATLKVK
+946 VTLKVK

-968 EIAKCFPEIVATYN
+968 EIVKRFPEIIATYD

-996 ESGRVRGV
+996 ESGQVRGA

-1010 DASLNMDFNNLIELT
+1010 DTSLNMDFNNLIELT
-1025 ADFVGAKVMGRNLK
+1025 ADFVGAKVMGRKLK

-1058 KLNFYQKSQAS
+1058 KLNYYKKSQAS

-1102 QIISQAFGHDYVY
+1102 QIISQAFGHDHVY

-1128 SSRMEFE
+1128 SSRIEFE
-1135 SHCAAF
+1135 AHCAAL
-1141 EKTLTQPASP
+1141 EKSLTVPGTP

-1160 PDSHYLREAVERA
+1160 PDSHYLEDAVERA
-1173 DQKMRRQKNDF
+1173 DWKMRRQKKDF

>member
-1 MKKNNE
+1 MKKRAK
-7 QAELAEITESEA
+7 QAELAKIAQSEA
-19 LIALY
+19 PIALY
-24 QLKNNHIKAVAVSK
+24 QSKNKQIKAIAVSK
-38 GLCELYGLPAADVK
+38 GLCELYGLPAAELK
-52 KLLDKDLFT
+52 QLLDQDLFA
-61 GLHPDDLALVQA
+61 GLHPDDQPGVQA
-73 DFFSFVRQET
+73 DLTSFMNRDSSGYQ
-83 GSYEN
+83 SI
-88 FYRIKLPGQKEYSL
+88 YRIKLPGQEDYVL
-102 FQAQGKVVELDQGP
+102 LQAQGKFLEDTDC
-116 GLLVWYTEMSP
+116 LLVWYTEMSTS
-127 VRFQQLLVSNRVIP
+127 RLQELTTADR
-141 KAGRNQTKHL
+141 RTKHL
-151 YDDLTSLPRAAY
+151 LDDLTGLPKAAY
-163 FYELAEQ
+163 FYELAEL
-170 GCRELFKEG
+170 GCRKLFKAG
-179 KQPVMLAFNLIG
+179 KQPVVLAFNLIG
-191 FSHFNRRYSHIEG
+191 FSHFNHRYSYIEG
-204 NHLLVSFADLLRRR
+204 NRLLVAFADLLKRH
-218 FGGEACGHFTDDNFY
+218 FSGGACGHFTKDNFY
-233 AFTAQKDLDKRL
+233 AYTAHDHLEERLKDI
-245 SAFLKESRQINGGRN
+245 LKESRQINEGRN
-260 LAVRVGVYDAGS
+260 LAIRIGVYDASS

-281 CEYAMAACNSNRKD
+281 CEYAMVACNNNRKD
-295 VNAHVACFT
+295 VKAHITYFT
-304 DKDRQKL
+304 SQNRQKL

-321 DQALKEG
+321 DQALREG

-354 REPEGGLLLNEQ
+354 RKPDNGMLLDEQ
-366 FISTLDKAGV
+366 FIPTLDRAGI

-394 MQEKGHLEVAIS
+394 MQEKVHLEVAIS

-415 QCNMAEEISRKVK
+415 QCNMAEEITRKVK
-428 ESGLSPKFIV
+428 ESGLSPEFVV

-456 IALFKQNGFSIWVDN
+456 IALFKQNGFSVWVDN

-484 NAPISCIKFD
+484 NAPVSCIKFD
-494 ASFIKDPDKKRSRT
+494 ASFIKDPDQKRSRI

-518 ELGIDTIVEGVENA
+518 ELGIDTLVEGVENA

-544 AAQGYYFGQPLP
+544 AAQGYYFGKPLP

-660 ATELKSVGPQFFKDL
+660 ATELKSGGPQFFKDL

-694 VHSYPNNLYVED
+694 VHSYPNNLYVEG

-762 FIIVAP
+762 FIIAAP

-821 NDDEVRQGTFHS
+821 SDDEVRQGTFHS

-877 EIVQLSEILNVE
+877 EIVQLSEILNVG
-889 NDKLKTAISKGLA
+889 NDKLKIAISKGLA

-946 ATLKVK
+946 ARLKVK

-968 EIAKCFPEIVATYN
+968 EIVATYD

-996 ESGRVRGV
+996 ESGRVRGA

-1010 DASLNMDFNNLIELT
+1010 DVSLNMDFNNLIELT
-1025 ADFVGAKVMGRNLK
+1025 ADFVGAKVMGRNLE

-1058 KLNFYQKSQAS
+1058 KLNYYKKSQAS

-1141 EKTLTQPASP
+1141 EKALTQPASP

>member
-1 MKKNNE
+1 MKKRVK
-7 QAELAEITESEA
+7 QAELAKIAQSEA
-19 LIALY
+19 PIALY
-24 QLKNNHIKAVAVSK
+24 QSKNKQIKAIAVSK
-38 GLCELYGLPAADVK
+38 GLCELYGLPAAELK
-52 KLLDKDLFT
+52 QLLDQDLFA
-61 GLHPDDLALVQA
+61 GLHPDDQPGVQA
-73 DFFSFVRQET
+73 DLTSFMNRDSSGYQ
-83 GSYEN
+83 SI
-88 FYRIKLPGQKEYSL
+88 YRIKLPGQEDYVL
-102 FQAQGKVVELDQGP
+102 MQAQGKFLEDTDC
-116 GLLVWYTEMSP
+116 LLVWYTEMSSSRLQE
-127 VRFQQLLVSNRVIP
+127 VDTVDQR
-141 KAGRNQTKHL
+141 TKHL
-151 YDDLTSLPRAAY
+151 RDDLTDLPKAAY
-163 FYELAEQ
+163 FYELAEL
-170 GCRELFKEG
+170 GRRKLFKAG
-179 KQPVMLAFNLIG
+179 KQPVMLAFNFIG
-191 FSHFNRRYSHIEG
+191 FSHFNHRYSYVEG
-204 NHLLVSFADLLRRR
+204 NRLLVAFADLLKRH
-218 FGGEACGHFTDDNFY
+218 FGEAACGHFTKDNFY
-233 AFTAQKDLDKRL
+233 AYTAHDHLEERLKDI
-245 SAFLKESRQINGGRN
+245 LKESRQINEGRN
-260 LAVRVGVYDAGS
+260 LAIRIGVYDASS
-272 LVYEDIKKV
+272 LVYEDIKNV
-281 CEYAMAACNSNRKD
+281 CEYAMVACNNNRKD
-295 VNAHVACFT
+295 VKAHITYFT
-304 DKDRQKL
+304 SQNRQKL

-321 DQALKEG
+321 DQALREG

-354 REPEGGLLLNEQ
+354 RKPDNGMLLDEQ
-366 FISTLDKAGV
+366 FIPTLGRAGI

-394 MQEKGHLEVAIS
+394 MQERGHLELAVS

-415 QCNMAEEISRKVK
+415 QCNMAEEITRKVK
-428 ESGLSPKFIV
+428 ESGLSPEFLV

-445 RNLNADKIREQ
+445 RNLNVDKIREQ
-456 IALFKQNGFSIWVDN
+456 IALFKQNGFSVWVDN

-484 NAPISCIKFD
+484 NVPVSCIKFD
-494 ASFIKDPDKKRSRT
+494 ASFIKDPDQKRSRI

-518 ELGIDTIVEGVENA
+518 ELGIDTLVEGVENA

-556 FDQAWKKWVEGPEA
+556 FDQAWEKLVEGPEA

-602 LTFDDPDPILDRYFK
+602 LTFDDPDPVLDRYFK
-617 GTPLGFLEYRNGKL
+617 GTPLGFLEYRDGKL

-646 CGSVTKEEMEEHPF
+646 CGSVTEEEMEEHPF
-660 ATELKSVGPQFFKDL
+660 ATELKSVDPQLFKDL

-694 VHSYPNNLYVED
+694 VHSYPNNLYVEG

-743 GVTANFSLNA
+743 GVTVNFSLNA
-753 DEYRDMPLP
+753 DQYRDMPLP

-797 LLGNRMSNFIKNKL
+797 LLGNRMSNFVKQKL

-821 NDDEVRQGTFHS
+821 SDGEIRQGTFHS

-845 SSVPDT
+845 SSVPET

-889 NDKLKTAISKGLA
+889 NDKLETAISKGLA

-913 AVMEGEGQYAKNTY
+913 VVMEGEGQYAKNTY

-968 EIAKCFPEIVATYN
+968 EIVKRFPEIIATYD

-996 ESGRVRGV
+996 ESGRVRGA

-1025 ADFVGAKVMGRNLK
+1025 ADFVGAKAMGRKLE

-1058 KLNFYQKSQAS
+1058 KLNYYKKVKAS

-1102 QIISQAFGHDYVY
+1102 QIISQAFGHDHVY

-1128 SSRMEFE
+1128 SSRVEFE
-1135 SHCAAF
+1135 AHCAAF
-1141 EKTLTQPASP
+1141 EKSMTVPGTP

-1160 PDSHYLREAVERA
+1160 PDSHYLQEAVERA
-1173 DQKMRRQKNDF
+1173 DRKMQRHKNDF

>member
-19 LIALY
+19 PIALY
-24 QLKNNHIKAVAVSK
+24 QLKNNHIKAAAVSK
-38 GLCELYGLPAADVK
+38 GLCELYGLPAVDAK

-116 GLLVWYTEMSP
+116 GLLVWYTEISP
-127 VRFQQLLVSNRVIP
+127 VRFQQLLASDRVIP

-204 NHLLVSFADLLRRR
+204 NHLLVSFADLLRRS

-245 SAFLKESRQINGGRN
+245 SAFLKESRQINDGRN

-366 FISTLDKAGV
+366 FIPTLDKAGV

-456 IALFKQNGFSIWVDN
+456 IALFKQNGFSVWVDN

-602 LTFDDPDPILDRYFK
+602 LTFDDPDPVLDRYFK

-694 VHSYPNNLYVED
+694 VHSYPNNLYVEG

-762 FIIVAP
+762 FIIAAP

-797 LLGNRMSNFIKNKL
+797 LLGNRMSTFIKNKL

-821 NDDEVRQGTFHS
+821 SDDEVRQGTFHS

-936 AQKKQQKIDV
+936 VQKIDV

-968 EIAKCFPEIVATYN
+968 EIAKCFPEIVATYDSN
-982 SDYQLENVLLAPFY
+982 YQLENVLLAPFY

-1141 EKTLTQPASP
+1141 EKALT
-1151 SISIGAEWC
+1151 
-1160 PDSHYLREAVERA
+1160 
-1173 DQKMRRQKNDF
+1173 
-1184 YKSHKRYR
+1184 

>member
-7 QAELAEITESEA
+7 QVELAEITESEA
-19 LIALY
+19 PIALY
-24 QLKNNHIKAVAVSK
+24 QLKNNHIKAAAVSK
-38 GLCELYGLPAADVK
+38 GLGELYGLPAADVK

-127 VRFQQLLVSNRVIP
+127 VRFQQLLVSDRVIP

-204 NHLLVSFADLLRRR
+204 NHLLVSFADLLRRS

-260 LAVRVGVYDAGS
+260 LAVRVGIYDAGS

-295 VNAHVACFT
+295 VNAHVARFT

-328 WIEPFYQPIVRI
+328 WIEPYYQPIVRI

-366 FISTLDKAGV
+366 FIPTLDKAGV

-428 ESGLSPKFIV
+428 ESGLSPKFVV

-456 IALFKQNGFSIWVDN
+456 IALFKQNGFSVWVDN

-556 FDQAWKKWVEGPEA
+556 FDQAWEKWVEGPEA

-602 LTFDDPDPILDRYFK
+602 LTFDDPDPVLDRYFK

-694 VHSYPNNLYVED
+694 VHSYPNNLYVEG

-762 FIIVAP
+762 FIIAAP

-821 NDDEVRQGTFHS
+821 SDDEVRQGTFHS

-927 SWTRPGLAS
+927 SWTRPGLAA

-982 SDYQLENVLLAPFY
+982 FDYQLENVLLAPFY

-1141 EKTLTQPASP
+1141 EKALTQPASP

>member
-1 MKKNNE
+1 MKKRAK
-7 QAELAEITESEA
+7 QAELAKIAQSEA
-19 LIALY
+19 PIALY
-24 QLKNNHIKAVAVSK
+24 QSKNKQIKAIAVSK
-38 GLCELYGLPAADVK
+38 GLCELYGLPAAELK
-52 KLLDKDLFT
+52 QLLDQDLFA
-61 GLHPDDLALVQA
+61 GLHPDDQPGVQA
-73 DFFSFVRQET
+73 DLTSFMNRDSSGYQ
-83 GSYEN
+83 SI
-88 FYRIKLPGQKEYSL
+88 YRIKLPGQEDYVL
-102 FQAQGKVVELDQGP
+102 MQAQGKFLKDSDCI
-116 GLLVWYTEMSP
+116 LVWYTEMSSSRLQE
-127 VRFQQLLVSNRVIP
+127 VDTVDQR
-141 KAGRNQTKHL
+141 TKHL
-151 YDDLTSLPRAAY
+151 RDDLTDLPKAAY
-163 FYELAEQ
+163 FYELAEL
-170 GCRELFKEG
+170 GCQQLFKAG
-179 KQPVMLAFNLIG
+179 KQPVVLAFNLIG
-191 FSHFNRRYSHIEG
+191 FSHFNHRYSYVEG
-204 NHLLVSFADLLRRR
+204 NRLLVAFADLLKRH
-218 FGGEACGHFTDDNFY
+218 FGEAACGHFTKDNFY
-233 AFTAQKDLDKRL
+233 AYTAHDHLEERLKDI
-245 SAFLKESRQINGGRN
+245 LKESRQINEGRN
-260 LAVRVGVYDAGS
+260 LAIRIGVYDAGS
-272 LVYEDIKKV
+272 LVYEDIKNV
-281 CEYAMAACNSNRKD
+281 CEYAMVACNSNRKD
-295 VNAHVACFT
+295 VKAHITYFT
-304 DKDRQKL
+304 SQNRQKL

-321 DQALKEG
+321 DQALREG

-354 REPEGGLLLNEQ
+354 RKPDNGMLLDEH
-366 FISTLDKAGV
+366 FIPTLDRAGI

-394 MQEKGHLEVAIS
+394 MQDRGHLEIAVS

-415 QCNMAEEISRKVK
+415 QCNMAEEITRKVK
-428 ESGLSPKFIV
+428 ESGLSPEFIV

-445 RNLNADKIREQ
+445 RNLNVDKIREQ
-456 IALFKQNGFSIWVDN
+456 IALFKQNGFSVWVDN

-494 ASFIKDPDKKRSRT
+494 ASFIKDPDQKRSRI

-518 ELGIDTIVEGVENA
+518 ELGIDTLVEGVENA

-556 FDQAWKKWVEGPEA
+556 FDQAWEEWVEGPEA

-602 LTFDDPDPILDRYFK
+602 LTFDDPDPVLDRYFK
-617 GTPLGFLEYRNGKL
+617 GTPLGFLEYRDGKL

-694 VHSYPNNLYVED
+694 VHSYPNNLYVEG

-743 GVTANFSLNA
+743 GVTANFSLNT
-753 DEYRDMPLP
+753 DQYRDMPIP
-762 FIIVAP
+762 FIILAP
-768 IYQEKRVV
+768 IYREKKIV

-790 IGQSREK
+790 MNQSRET
-797 LLGNRMSNFIKNKL
+797 LLGNKMSNFVKQKL
-811 DFWIKVIFGA
+811 DFWIKELYGSKDRGIQ
-821 NDDEVRQGTFHS
+821 QGIFHS
-833 RTGHWYEYITAK
+833 EAGHWYEYITA
-845 SSVPDT
+845 SASVPET

-889 NDKLKTAISKGLA
+889 NDKLETAISKGLA

-913 AVMEGEGQYAKNTY
+913 VVMEGEGQYAKNTY

-936 AQKKQQKIDV
+936 VQKKQQKIDV

-968 EIAKCFPEIVATYN
+968 EIVKRFPEIVATYD
-982 SDYQLENVLLAPFY
+982 SDYQLENILLAPFY
-996 ESGRVRGV
+996 ESGRVRGA

-1025 ADFVGAKVMGRNLK
+1025 ADFVGAKVMGRKLE

-1058 KLNFYQKSQAS
+1058 KLNYYKKAKAS

-1102 QIISQAFGHDYVY
+1102 QIISQAFGHDHVY

-1128 SSRMEFE
+1128 SSRIEFE
-1135 SHCAAF
+1135 AHCAAF
-1141 EKTLTQPASP
+1141 EKSMTVPGTP

-1160 PDSHYLREAVERA
+1160 PDSHYLQEAVERA
-1173 DQKMRRQKNDF
+1173 DRKMQRQKKDF

>member
-19 LIALY
+19 PIALY
-24 QLKNNHIKAVAVSK
+24 QLKNNHIKAAAVSK
-38 GLCELYGLPAADVK
+38 GLCELYGLPAVDVK

-61 GLHPDDLALVQA
+61 GLHPDDLTLVQA

-88 FYRIKLPGQKEYSL
+88 FYRIKLPGRKEYSL
-102 FQAQGKVVELDQGP
+102 FQAQGKVVELEQGP

-127 VRFQQLLVSNRVIP
+127 VRFQQLLASDRVIP

-204 NHLLVSFADLLRRR
+204 NHLLVSFADLLRRS

-260 LAVRVGVYDAGS
+260 LAVRVGVYDASS

-428 ESGLSPKFIV
+428 ESGLSPKFVV

-456 IALFKQNGFSIWVDN
+456 IALFKQNGFSVWVDN

-590 RPHFLQESYNND
+590 RPHFFQESYNND

-660 ATELKSVGPQFFKDL
+660 TIELKSVGSQFFKDL
-675 KGWIAE
+675 KGWIAD
-681 EYWKNHKTEWHYN
+681 EYWKNHKTEWHYT
-694 VHSYPNNLYVED
+694 VHSYPNNLYVEG

-753 DEYRDMPLP
+753 DQYRDMPLP

-776 DMQYIYVNQAYAEI
+776 DMQCIYVNQAYAEI

-797 LLGNRMSNFIKNKL
+797 LLGNRMSNFVKQKM
-811 DFWIKVIFGA
+811 DFWIKEIFGA
-821 NDDEVRQGTFHS
+821 SDGEIRQGTFHS
-833 RTGHWYEYITAK
+833 KTGHWYEYITAK
-845 SSVPDT
+845 SSVPET

-913 AVMEGEGQYAKNTY
+913 FVMEGEGQYAKNTY

-936 AQKKQQKIDV
+936 VQKIDV

-968 EIAKCFPEIVATYN
+968 EIAKCFPEIVATYDSN
-982 SDYQLENVLLAPFY
+982 YQLENVLLAPFY

-1141 EKTLTQPASP
+1141 EKALTQPASP

-1160 PDSHYLREAVERA
+1160 PNSHYLREAVERA